1 MKWHLSFLNFSD
13 CISHK
18 PSVFE
23 ASDIDAAKSKV
34 EHFSEVEIGFI
45 SKRLNDGLYDPAT
58 SAWTEHLFKVHVT
71 YKAQKQLVAVGLL
84 MPLAHHKANERDS
97 VNGGETSNAALLIWD
112 IEMSVR
118 SNLTV
123 EQIRERI
130 FREYDVWIIEEYFRR
145 KRDRRKREKDTL
157 RDALQN
163 SNIPKV

>member
-1 MKWHLSFLNFSD
+1 M
-13 CISHK
+13 
-18 PSVFE
+18 
-23 ASDIDAAKSKV
+23 
-34 EHFSEVEIGFI
+34 
-45 SKRLNDGLYDPAT
+45 
-58 SAWTEHLFKVHVT
+58 T

-84 MPLAHHKANERDS
+84 LPLEDHKANERDS
-97 VNGGETSNAALLIWD
+97 RNGGETSNAALLIWD
-112 IEMSVR
+112 IEMSAR

-130 FREYDVWIIEEYFRR
+130 GREYDVWIIEESFRR